1 LSKPGSATRTTRRRT
16 TIALLTG
23 ALTLALSAA
32 APLPTAVA
40 QPAPEEHCDPAAS
53 APAAARVGWGREK
66 GLVQDPN
73 SVTASEAAAID
84 ARLSRDIDRMIDR
97 GRLRANGRLGRGGQI
112 VIDTH
117 IHVITAEDGTGAVEE
132 SQIEQQMEAINDG
145 YAGRTAPR
153 AAWSPFRFEIASI
166 DVTANDAWYD
176 WGFTE
181 TFEEDAETVAAKR
194 ALRRGGQDDL
204 NIYIADLQ
212 FGLLGYATFPGEG
225 DPTLDGVVLLNGS
238 LPGGYAAPYNEGDTA
253 THEIGHWLG
262 LFHTFE
268 NGCTF
273 PGDYVPDTP
282 YQAMSDAVFYCGDNP
297 EFGDDTCADLPG
309 KDPVHNFMSYGT
321 DECLDHFTPL
331 QTVRQVAMWLRER
344 ARG

>member
-1 LSKPGSATRTTRRRT
+1 LSKLGSATRSKRRRT
-16 TIALLTG
+16 TIPLLTG
-23 ALTLALSAA
+23 ALTLAISAW
-32 APLPTAVA
+32 APLSTVAA
-40 QPAPEEHCDPAAS
+40 QPTLEDHCDPEAS

-66 GLVQDPN
+66 NHVHDPN
-73 SVTASEAAAID
+73 SVTASEAAEID
-84 ARLSRDIDRMIDR
+84 ARLFRDIDRLIDK
-97 GRLRANGRLGRGGQI
+97 GKLRANGKLARGRQI
-112 VIDTH
+112 VVDTH
-117 IHVITAEDGTGAVEE
+117 VHVITAEDGTGAVEE
-132 SQIEQQMEAINDG
+132 GQIEEQIEVINDS
-145 YAGRTAPR
+145 YAGRTAR
-153 AAWSPFRFEIASI
+153 HAAWSPFRFELASI
-166 DVTANDAWYD
+166 DVTANDAWYE
-176 WGFTE
+176 WGFTD
-181 TFEEDAETVAAKR
+181 TFEEDAETVEAKR

-204 NIYIADLQ
+204 NLYIADLQ

-268 NGCTF
+268 NGCTS

-282 YQAMSDAVFYCGDNP
+282 YQDMTDAVFYCGDNP
-297 EFGDDTCADLPG
+297 EFGDDTCTRPG

-331 QTVRQVAMWLRER
+331 QNLRQLAMWFRER

>member
-1 LSKPGSATRTTRRRT
+1 LSKLGSATRSARRRT
-16 TIALLTG
+16 TITLLTG
-23 ALTLALSAA
+23 ALTLAISAW
-32 APLPTAVA
+32 APLSTVAA
-40 QPAPEEHCDPAAS
+40 QPTLEDHCDPEAS

-66 GLVQDPN
+66 NHVHDPN
-73 SVTASEAAAID
+73 SVTASEAAEID
-84 ARLSRDIDRMIDR
+84 ARLFRDIDRLIDK
-97 GRLRANGRLGRGGQI
+97 GKLRANGKLARGRQI
-112 VIDTH
+112 VVDTH
-117 IHVITAEDGTGAVEE
+117 VHVITAEDGTGAVEE
-132 SQIEQQMEAINDG
+132 GQIEEQIEVINDS
-145 YAGRTAPR
+145 YAGRTAR
-153 AAWSPFRFEIASI
+153 HAAWSPFRFELASI
-166 DVTANDAWYD
+166 DVTANDAWYE
-176 WGFTE
+176 WGFTD
-181 TFEEDAETVAAKR
+181 TFEEDAETVEAKR

-204 NIYIADLQ
+204 NLYIADLQ